1 MILLHHLGC
10 SAQLPHSAADRF
22 LYHSH
27 SLCGGERIFGSGT
40 KLFVTDEQV
49 VKPVVSVCL
58 IASRVHLE
66 GRSSLLCL
74 ASGMFP
80 PLVRFSWK
88 RQKKN
93 GGLEEL
99 PPAEGWQT
107 NFQRSGRS
115 AAIRAV
121 DSDSLHTY
129 KYSCSVEHE
138 GGRVEAQTQQEVPA
152 TPPPTAAA
160 PPPTAAA
167 PPPTAA
173 APPPTAAAPAHLPE
187 ETSPASDPAA
197 SSVPPQPV
205 KLSASFQSELRV
217 KLLCL
222 LYTLLIVKSLVCCC
236 GLSLLMILRNKGAS
250 TGCTHAD

>member
-27 SLCGGERIFGSGT
+27 SLCGEGYGYLIFGSGT

-49 VKPVVSVCL
+49 VKPVVSVYPA
-58 IASRVHLE
+58 ASRVHLE

-93 GGLEEL
+93 GGLEQLEL
-99 PPAEGWQT
+99 RE
-107 NFQRSGRS
+107 SGRTAS
-115 AAIRAV
+115 IRIV
-121 DSDSLHTY
+121 DRDPLHTY

-138 GGRVEAQTQQEVPA
+138 GGRVEAQTQQDV
-152 TPPPTAAA
+152 
-160 PPPTAAA
+160 
-167 PPPTAA
+167 
-173 APPPTAAAPAHLPE
+173 
-187 ETSPASDPAA
+187 SPWLI
-197 SSVPPQPV
+197 QR
-205 KLSASFQSELRV
+205 LQNQV

>member
-1 MILLHHLGC
+1 MELKYDTASSFGLF
-10 SAQLPHSAADRF
+10 SSAATFSSRQVF
-22 LYHSH
+22 V
-27 SLCGGERIFGSGT
+27 SLSLTVWGRWYLIFGSGT

-49 VKPVVSVCL
+49 VKPVVSVCP

-173 APPPTAAAPAHLPE
+173 APAHLPE

-197 SSVPPQPV
+197 TSVPPQPV

-217 KLLCL
+217 KLLWL